1 MKRFEPSLLDKLFD
15 DNPNG
20 IDGPMVRSMSLDEL
34 KASVA
39 RDLEALL
46 NTRMVFSGERLAG
59 FPECTKSVLTYG
71 LDDFSGLSLASDND
85 RKFICASIQNA
96 ITRHE
101 PRLRDVK
108 VELEIRQHST
118 NALFFA
124 IEGLLVVQS
133 ANEKVNFDA
142 RLQPAIQQYSVT
154 HA

>member
-1 MKRFEPSLLDKLFD
+1 MKRFELSLLDKLFD

-34 KASVA
+34 KASVV

-85 RKFICASIQNA
+85 RKFICASIRMPSRGMSPACAMSRWNSKS
-96 ITRHE
+96 
-101 PRLRDVK
+101 DS
-108 VELEIRQHST
+108 IRQT
-118 NALFFA
+118 PCFL
-124 IEGLLVVQS
+124 
-133 ANEKVNFDA
+133 
-142 RLQPAIQQYSVT
+142 RLKDSWWSSRPTRKSISMRDCNQRYSNIR
-154 HA
+154 